1 MSSSRVKQMLL
12 YIYIYIHIYIYIYI
26 YIQPRSIT
34 LKEELKAQTPAR
46 QTIKKGKSPQREQNS
61 RSPSRNPS
69 QTNQSDR
76 NKEISRLQ
84 PHIESLRRQDTNTKN
99 EKQQLNN
106 QNYRN
111 QNSHSKNSVP
121 VSVSV
126 RQTQNVFKF

>member
-1 MSSSRVKQMLL
+1 MSSPRVKQMLL
-12 YIYIYIHIYIYIYI
+12 YIYIYIYIYIYSTEI
-26 YIQPRSIT
+26 HNIKGRIKSA
-34 LKEELKAQTPAR
+34 KPAR
-46 QTIKKGKSPQREQNS
+46 QTIKKGKSPQRKQNS

-84 PHIESLRRQDTNTKN
+84 PQIESLRRQDTNTKN

-126 RQTQNVFKF
+126 GQTQNVFKF